1 MQIQQNLLVRF
12 DTQNMFFAIRFIVL
26 FLVFCTIGR
35 FCFPK
40 VGANGKVKESQISR
54 MTDLLELAE
63 IKNRILFD
71 NEEADLDAEIDWNN
85 SDKKIQKARCDS
97 ERYLEQALFM

>member
-1 MQIQQNLLVRF
+1 
-12 DTQNMFFAIRFIVL
+12 MFCDSFHCIVFSIL
-26 FLVFCTIGR
+26 YHRPFFV
-35 FCFPK
+35 FPK

>member
-12 DTQNMFFAIRFIVL
+12 DTQNMFFCDSFHCIVFSIL
-26 FLVFCTIGR
+26 YHRPFFV
-35 FCFPK
+35 FPK

-85 SDKKIQKARCDS
+85 SDKKIQKRDVIQS
-97 ERYLEQALFM
+97 DI

>member
-1 MQIQQNLLVRF
+1 M
-12 DTQNMFFAIRFIVL
+12 

-35 FCFPK
+35 FCFSESWCEWESERKPDQSNDGF
-40 VGANGKVKESQISR
+40 VGTCGNKESNS
-54 MTDLLELAE
+54 
-63 IKNRILFD
+63 FD